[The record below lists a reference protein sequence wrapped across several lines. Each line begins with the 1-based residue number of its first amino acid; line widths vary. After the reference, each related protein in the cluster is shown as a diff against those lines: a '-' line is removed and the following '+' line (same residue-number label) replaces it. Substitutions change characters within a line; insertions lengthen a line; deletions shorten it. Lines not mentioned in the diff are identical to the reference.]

1 MSTISTQAR
10 GRRAIGWDL
19 ALVLLT
25 ALTLAAFGALALWG
39 MFYYK
44 SHAVQPGWS
53 VPDFQEMMNR
63 LATPLVVLLILW
75 LVLCIPKR
83 LFSRRALLAYSAGML
98 ALGCAALLGY
108 PALMRALGRAPLAN
122 GGARFA
128 LGLVL
133 ALSALLQV
141 AILALVLA
149 GARLRFAGR
158 GLALRAGSTLLHLGI
173 VLFTLDLVAL
183 QGSPW
188 HIPLFWV
195 ATGLLSAGCVLT
207 FYLAKQR

>member
-1 MSTISTQAR
+1 MSTSAQQAR
-10 GRRAIGWDL
+10 VRRAIGWDL

-25 ALTLAAFGALALWG
+25 AVTLAAFGALALWG

-44 SHAVQPGWS
+44 SHAARPDWS
-53 VPDFQEMMNR
+53 VPAFQEMMNR
-63 LATPLVVLLILW
+63 LATPLVVLLIVW

-83 LFSRRALLAYSAGML
+83 LFSRRVLLGYSAGMI
-98 ALGCAALLGY
+98 ALGLAAL
-108 PALMRALGRAPLAN
+108 PF
-122 GGARFA
+122 GGPRFA

-133 ALSALLQV
+133 GLSSLLQT

-158 GLALRAGSTLLHLGI
+158 GFALRAGSSLLHLGI

-195 ATGLLSAGCVLT
+195 ATGLLTAGCIFT

>member
-1 MSTISTQAR
+1 MSTTSQQVRT
-10 GRRAIGWDL
+10 RRAIGWDL

-25 ALTLAAFGALALWG
+25 AATLAAFGALALWG

-44 SHAVQPGWS
+44 SHAVRPDWS
-53 VPDFQEMMNR
+53 VPVFQEMMNR

-83 LFSRRALLAYSAGML
+83 LFSRRVLLGYSAGML
-98 ALGCAALLGY
+98 VLGLAALPY
-108 PALMRALGRAPLAN
+108 D
-122 GGARFA
+122 GARFA

-133 ALSALLQV
+133 GLSSLLQT
-141 AILALVLA
+141 AILVLVLA
-149 GARLRFAGR
+149 GARLRFSGR
-158 GLALRAGSTLLHLGI
+158 GLALRAGSSLLHLGT
-173 VLFTLDLVAL
+173 VLFTFDLVAL

-195 ATGLLSAGCVLT
+195 ATGLLTAGCILT
-207 FYLAKQR
+207 FYVAKQR

>member
-1 MSTISTQAR
+1 MNTTVR
-10 GRRAIGWDL
+10 VRTRRAIGWDL

-25 ALTLAAFGALALWG
+25 AFTLAAFGALALWG

-44 SHAVQPGWS
+44 SHAARPGWS
-53 VPDFQEMMNR
+53 VPAFQEMMNR
-63 LATPLVVLLILW
+63 LATPLVVLLIVW

-83 LFSRRALLAYSAGML
+83 LFSRRVLLGYSAGML
-98 ALGCAALLGY
+98 ALGLGALPY
-108 PALMRALGRAPLAN
+108 

-133 ALSALLQV
+133 GLSSLLQA

-158 GLALRAGSTLLHLGI
+158 GFALRAGSSLLHLGI

-195 ATGLLSAGCVLT
+195 ATGLLTAGCVLT

>member
-1 MSTISTQAR
+1 MSTTTQPVPT
-10 GRRAIGWDL
+10 RRAVGWDL

-25 ALTLAAFGALALWG
+25 AATLAAFGALALWG
-39 MFYYK
+39 MFHYK
-44 SHAVQPGWS
+44 SHATRPDWS
-53 VPDFQEMMNR
+53 VPAFQEMMNR

-83 LFSRRALLAYSAGML
+83 LFSKRVLLAYSAGML
-98 ALGCAALLGY
+98 TLGLAALPY
-108 PALMRALGRAPLAN
+108 

-133 ALSALLQV
+133 GLSALLQT

-158 GLALRAGSTLLHLGI
+158 GLALRAGSSLLHLGI

-195 ATGLLSAGCVLT
+195 ATGLLTAGCGLT

>member
-1 MSTISTQAR
+1 MSTAR
-10 GRRAIGWDL
+10 EQPRARRVIGWDL

-25 ALTLAAFGALALWG
+25 AVTLAAFGVLALWG

-44 SHAVQPGWS
+44 SHAVRPDWS
-53 VPDFQEMMNR
+53 VSAYQELMNR
-63 LATPLVVLLILW
+63 LAAPLVVLLILW

-83 LFSRRALLAYSAGML
+83 LFSRRVLLAYSGGAL
-98 ALGCAALLGY
+98 ALGVAAL
-108 PALMRALGRAPLAN
+108 PF
-122 GGARFA
+122 GGVRFA

-133 ALSALLQV
+133 GLSAVLQ
-141 AILALVLA
+141 ALILSLVLA

-158 GLALRAGSTLLHLGI
+158 GLARSSGSSLLHLGI

-195 ATGLLSAGCVLT
+195 ATGLLTAGCLLT
-207 FYLAKQR
+207 FYVANQR

>member
-1 MSTISTQAR
+1 MSTTQ
-10 GRRAIGWDL
+10 RRAVGWDL

-25 ALTLAAFGALALWG
+25 AGTMAAFGALALWG
-39 MFYYK
+39 MFAYK
-44 SHAVQPGWS
+44 SHAARPDWS
-53 VPDFQEMMNR
+53 VPAFQEMMNR
-63 LATPLVVLLILW
+63 LATPFVVLLIIW

-83 LFSRRALLAYSAGML
+83 LFSKRVLIAYSAGVL
-98 ALGCAALLGY
+98 ALGLAALPY
-108 PALMRALGRAPLAN
+108 

-133 ALSALLQV
+133 GLSALLQA

-149 GARLRFAGR
+149 GARLRFAGH
-158 GLALRAGSTLLHLGI
+158 GLALRAGSSLLHLGI

-195 ATGLLSAGCVLT
+195 ATGLLSAGCILT

>member
-1 MSTISTQAR
+1 MSQASQQTR
-10 GRRAIGWDL
+10 PRRPIGWDMM
-19 ALVLLT
+19 LVLLT
-25 ALTLAAFGALALWG
+25 AITLAAFGALSLWG

-44 SHAVQPGWS
+44 THAARPGWS
-53 VPDFQEMMNR
+53 VRAFEEMMNL

-83 LFSRRALLAYSAGML
+83 IFSRRVLLGYSAGML
-98 ALGCAALLGY
+98 ALALAALPY
-108 PALMRALGRAPLAN
+108 

-128 LGLVL
+128 LSLVL
-133 ALSALLQV
+133 GLSALLQTV
-141 AILALVLA
+141 VLALVLA

-158 GLALRAGSTLLHLGI
+158 GLALRAGSSLLHLGT
-173 VLFTLDLVAL
+173 VLFTFDLVAL

-195 ATGLLSAGCVLT
+195 ATGLVTAGCVLT

>member
-1 MSTISTQAR
+1 MSTTSQQIR
-10 GRRAIGWDL
+10 VRRAVGWDL

-25 ALTLAAFGALALWG
+25 ALTLAAFGGLALWG

-44 SHAVQPGWS
+44 SHALDPDWS
-53 VPDFQEMMNR
+53 VPVFQEMMNR
-63 LATPLVVLLILW
+63 LASPLVVLLIIW

-83 LFSRRALLAYSAGML
+83 LFSKRLLLGYSAGML
-98 ALGCAALLGY
+98 ALGLAALPY
-108 PALMRALGRAPLAN
+108 

-133 ALSALLQV
+133 GLSALIQAV
-141 AILALVLA
+141 ILVLVLA
-149 GARLRFAGR
+149 GARLRFAGH
-158 GLALRAGSTLLHLGI
+158 GLALRAGSSLLHLGI
-173 VLFTLDLVAL
+173 VLFTFDLVAL

-195 ATGLLSAGCVLT
+195 ATGLLTAGCVLT

>member
-1 MSTISTQAR
+1 MMGLHAR
-10 GRRAIGWDL
+10 TRRSVGWDL

-25 ALTLAAFGALALWG
+25 AITLAAFGALALWG

-44 SHAVQPGWS
+44 SHAARPDWS
-53 VPDFQEMMNR
+53 VPAFQELMNR

-83 LFSRRALLAYSAGML
+83 LFSRRVLLGYSAGML
-98 ALGCAALLGY
+98 ALGLAALPY
-108 PALMRALGRAPLAN
+108 

-133 ALSALLQV
+133 GLSALLQA

-149 GARLRFAGR
+149 GARLRFTGR
-158 GLALRAGSTLLHLGI
+158 GIALRAGSSLLHLGI

-195 ATGLLSAGCVLT
+195 ATGLLTAGCILT

>member
-1 MSTISTQAR
+1 MSTTAQPGR
-10 GRRAIGWDL
+10 PRRAIGWDL

-25 ALTLAAFGALALWG
+25 AVTLAAFGVLALWG

-44 SHAVQPGWS
+44 SHAAAPDWS
-53 VPDFQEMMNR
+53 VPAFQEMMNR
-63 LATPLVVLLILW
+63 LASPLVVLLIVW

-83 LFSRRALLAYSAGML
+83 LFSRRVLLGYSAGML
-98 ALGCAALLGY
+98 ALGIGALPY
-108 PALMRALGRAPLAN
+108 
-122 GGARFA
+122 GGPRFA

-133 ALSALLQV
+133 ALSALLQT

-149 GARLRFAGR
+149 GAKLRFAGR
-158 GLALRAGSTLLHLGI
+158 GFALRGGSSLLHLGI

-195 ATGLLSAGCVLT
+195 ATGLLTAGCVLT

>member
-1 MSTISTQAR
+1 MGMMTRQAR
-10 GRRAIGWDL
+10 VRRPVGWDL

-25 ALTLAAFGALALWG
+25 AVTLAAFGVLALWG

-44 SHAVQPGWS
+44 SQALRPDWS
-53 VPDFQEMMNR
+53 VPAFQEMMNR
-63 LATPLVVLLILW
+63 LAAPLVVLLIVW

-83 LFSRRALLAYSAGML
+83 LLSRRALLGYSAGML
-98 ALGCAALLGY
+98 ALGVAALPLG
-108 PALMRALGRAPLAN
+108 GV
-122 GGARFA
+122 RFA

-133 ALSALLQV
+133 GLSALLQT
-141 AILALVLA
+141 AILGLVLG

-158 GLALRAGSTLLHLGI
+158 GIALRSGSSLLHLGI

-183 QGSPW
+183 QGSRW

-195 ATGLLSAGCVLT
+195 ATALLTAGCVLT
-207 FYLAKQR
+207 FYVARQR

>member
-1 MSTISTQAR
+1 MSMNPRPAR
-10 GRRAIGWDL
+10 VRRAVGWDL

-25 ALTLAAFGALALWG
+25 AVTLAAFGVLALWG

-44 SHAVQPGWS
+44 SHALRPDWS
-53 VPDFQEMMNR
+53 VPAFQEMMNR
-63 LATPLVVLLILW
+63 LAAPLVVLLIVW

-83 LFSRRALLAYSAGML
+83 LLSRRALLGYSAGML
-98 ALGCAALLGY
+98 ALGVAALPLG
-108 PALMRALGRAPLAN
+108 GV
-122 GGARFA
+122 RFA

-133 ALSALLQV
+133 GLSALLQT
-141 AILALVLA
+141 AILGLVLG

-158 GLALRAGSTLLHLGI
+158 GIALRSGSSLLHLGI

-183 QGSPW
+183 QGSRW

-195 ATGLLSAGCVLT
+195 ATALLTAGCVLT
-207 FYLAKQR
+207 FYVARQR

>member
-1 MSTISTQAR
+1 MNVAGQQIRT
-10 GRRAIGWDL
+10 RRAVGWDL

-25 ALTLAAFGALALWG
+25 AVTLAAFGALALWG

-44 SHAVQPGWS
+44 SHAARPDWS
-53 VPDFQEMMNR
+53 VPAFQEMMNR
-63 LATPLVVLLILW
+63 LATPLVVLLIVW

-83 LFSRRALLAYSAGML
+83 LFSRRALLGYSGALL
-98 ALGCAALLGY
+98 ALGVAALPVAGLR
-108 PALMRALGRAPLAN
+108 P
-122 GGARFA
+122 A

-133 ALSALLQV
+133 ALSAALQIV
-141 AILALVLA
+141 ILGFVLA
-149 GARLRFAGR
+149 GARLRFSGR
-158 GLALRAGSTLLHLGI
+158 GLALRAGSTLIHLGL

-195 ATGLLSAGCVLT
+195 ATGLLTGGCLLT
-207 FYLAKQR
+207 FYVAKQR

>member
-1 MSTISTQAR
+1 MSMTSQQVR
-10 GRRAIGWDL
+10 PRRAVGWDL

-25 ALTLAAFGALALWG
+25 AVTLAAFSALALWG

-44 SHAVQPGWS
+44 SHAARPDWS
-53 VPDFQEMMNR
+53 VPAFQEMMNR
-63 LATPLVVLLILW
+63 LATPLVVLLIVW

-83 LFSRRALLAYSAGML
+83 LFSKRVLLGYSAGML
-98 ALGCAALLGY
+98 ALGIAALPY
-108 PALMRALGRAPLAN
+108 

-133 ALSALLQV
+133 GLSALLQA
-141 AILALVLA
+141 AILSLVLA
-149 GARLRFAGR
+149 GARLRFAGH
-158 GLALRAGSTLLHLGI
+158 GLALRAGSSLLHLGI

-195 ATGLLSAGCVLT
+195 ATGLLTAGCVLT

>member
-1 MSTISTQAR
+1 MITVQSR
-10 GRRAIGWDL
+10 GRRAVGWDL

-25 ALTLAAFGALALWG
+25 AGTLAAFGVLALWG
-39 MFYYK
+39 MFHYK
-44 SHAVQPGWS
+44 SHALRPDWS
-53 VPDFQEMMNR
+53 VPAFQEAMNR
-63 LATPLVVLLILW
+63 RAAPLVVLLIVW

-83 LFSRRALLAYSAGML
+83 IFSRRTLLAYSAGML
-98 ALGCAALLGY
+98 AIGLAAL
-108 PALMRALGRAPLAN
+108 PF
-122 GGARFA
+122 GGLRPA

-133 ALSALLQV
+133 ALSAALQA
-141 AILALVLA
+141 AILALALA

-158 GLALRAGSTLLHLGI
+158 GLALRAGSSLLHLGI

-195 ATGLLSAGCVLT
+195 ATALLTAGCVLT
-207 FYLAKQR
+207 FYVARQR

>member
-1 MSTISTQAR
+1 MSVMGGEQIRT
-10 GRRAIGWDL
+10 RRAVGWDL

-25 ALTLAAFGALALWG
+25 AATLAAFGALALWG

-44 SHAVQPGWS
+44 SHAAHPDWS
-53 VPDFQEMMNR
+53 VPAFQEMMNR
-63 LATPLVVLLILW
+63 LAAPFVVLLIIW
-75 LVLCIPKR
+75 LVPCIPKR
-83 LFSRRALLAYSAGML
+83 LFSKRVLIGYSAGMT
-98 ALGCAALLGY
+98 ALGLAALPY
-108 PALMRALGRAPLAN
+108 

-133 ALSALLQV
+133 GLSALLQT
-141 AILALVLA
+141 AILALALA
-149 GARLRFAGR
+149 GARLRFAGH
-158 GLALRAGSTLLHLGI
+158 GLALRAGSSLLHLGI
-173 VLFTLDLVAL
+173 VLFTFDLVSL

-195 ATGLLSAGCVLT
+195 ATGLLTAGCILT

>member
-1 MSTISTQAR
+1 MSTSVQQAR
-10 GRRAIGWDL
+10 TRRAVGWDL

-25 ALTLAAFGALALWG
+25 AVTLAGFGALALWG

-53 VPDFQEMMNR
+53 VPAFQEMMNR
-63 LATPLVVLLILW
+63 LATPLVVLLIVW

-83 LFSRRALLAYSAGML
+83 LFSKRILLGYSAGML
-98 ALGCAALLGY
+98 ALGLAALPY
-108 PALMRALGRAPLAN
+108 
-122 GGARFA
+122 GGVRFA

-133 ALSALLQV
+133 GLSALLQA

-158 GLALRAGSTLLHLGI
+158 GFALRAGSSLLHLGI

-195 ATGLLSAGCVLT
+195 ATGLLTAGCVLT
-207 FYLAKQR
+207 FYLAQQR

>member
-1 MSTISTQAR
+1 MNVKVQQMR
-10 GRRAIGWDL
+10 VRRPIGWDL

-25 ALTLAAFGALALWG
+25 ALTLAGFGALALWG

-44 SHAVQPGWS
+44 SHALDPGWS
-53 VPDFQEMMNR
+53 VPAFQEMMNR
-63 LATPLVVLLILW
+63 LAAPPVVLLIVW

-83 LFSRRALLAYSAGML
+83 LFSKRVLLGYSAGML
-98 ALGCAALLGY
+98 ALGLGALPY
-108 PALMRALGRAPLAN
+108 

-133 ALSALLQV
+133 GLSALLQA

-149 GARLRFAGR
+149 GARLRFAGH
-158 GLALRAGSTLLHLGI
+158 GLALRAGSSLLHLGI
-173 VLFTLDLVAL
+173 VLFTFDLVAL

-188 HIPLFWV
+188 HIPLFWA
-195 ATGLLSAGCVLT
+195 ATGLLTAGCVLT
-207 FYLAKQR
+207 FYLAQQR